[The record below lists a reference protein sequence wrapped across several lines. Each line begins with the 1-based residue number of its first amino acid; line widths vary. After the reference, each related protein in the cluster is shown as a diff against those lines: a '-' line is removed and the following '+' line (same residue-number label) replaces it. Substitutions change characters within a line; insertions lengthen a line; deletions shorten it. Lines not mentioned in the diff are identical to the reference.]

1 MIGKEEFW
9 SDVKN
14 ELSKTMQTISYDIW
28 IEPLEPVCFMDN
40 VFVLAANTS
49 MSKKTIERCYLDQIR
64 DVVNSLN
71 SFVTDVEIIVK
82 DQEPEYREKQSVSL
96 PNKGLIVD
104 EKSSEKHARN
114 SSSPFLEKYTFD
126 TFVQGRSNEYALAA
140 AKTVAENLGGRY
152 NPLFIYSGVGL
163 GKTHLLHAIGN
174 YLRVNS
180 PKTKVVYAN
189 SETMINELIG
199 VIRAKNNEESNRFR
213 EKYRACD
220 VLMIDDI
227 QFLKGKD
234 SMQEAFFH
242 IFNDLYQANKQI
254 IITSDKSPKDLP
266 DLEERLRT
274 RFSWGL
280 SVDIQPPDMETRIA
294 ILKMK
299 ASHEKFMLSDE
310 VAEFIAETS
319 TTNIRDMEGLL
330 NRIIFFSSLANKV
343 INTKELAYDALQDF
357 IEEKKEALDAGGLD
371 ALFEGPADLSLPDG
385 QYIVRPGLEHF
396 STMTIVLD
404 ALLVEQGRDGP
415 WPFISGLFV
424 QLLTRSEA
432 FSMLRFQDSLKAMAD
447 KKRLDILAA
456 LREAPRSSGELA
468 AITGL
473 SAATV
478 THHMQI
484 LLNAR
489 LVGFELRGARSIY
502 SLNREG
508 AEQLS
513 LDLRGFL
520 GV

>member
-1 MIGKEEFW
+1 MAGKEYILTKEPDALYEVTYILDAALGPGEGRDPGWADIGHAAEHYARRFGLSRAACEKW
-9 SDVKN
+9 FTPLREIERHVIEGLGLSEEVLRRDYRAPN
-14 ELSKTMQTISYDIW
+14 EALSTPSALVRLAMEHDFGREK
-28 IEPLEPVCFMDN
+28 
-40 VFVLAANTS
+40 LAALIYNDAAALAPGDEGYMRELTLEEFVRL
-49 MSKKTIERCYLDQIR
+49 MSGLDEHEVPPSHRWNMLDLCINWERR
-64 DVVNSLN
+64 FS
-71 SFVTDVEIIVK
+71 EISSVLRRG
-82 DQEPEYREKQSVSL
+82 EELYREKL
-96 PNKGLIVD
+96 P
-104 EKSSEKHARN
+104 
-114 SSSPFLEKYTFD
+114 
-126 TFVQGRSNEYALAA
+126 LAA
-140 AKTVAENLGGRY
+140 
-152 NPLFIYSGVGL
+152 PL
-163 GKTHLLHAIGN
+163 
-174 YLRVNS
+174 
-180 PKTKVVYAN
+180 
-189 SETMINELIG
+189 
-199 VIRAKNNEESNRFR
+199 
-213 EKYRACD
+213 
-220 VLMIDDI
+220 IDDWY
-227 QFLKGKD
+227 
-234 SMQEAFFH
+234 A
-242 IFNDLYQANKQI
+242 
-254 IITSDKSPKDLP
+254 
-266 DLEERLRT
+266 RT
-274 RFSWGL
+274 
-280 SVDIQPPDMETRIA
+280 
-294 ILKMK
+294 
-299 ASHEKFMLSDE
+299 
-310 VAEFIAETS
+310 
-319 TTNIRDMEGLL
+319 
-330 NRIIFFSSLANKV
+330 
-343 INTKELAYDALQDF
+343 
-357 IEEKKEALDAGGLD
+357 KEALDAGGLD
-371 ALFEGPADLSLPDG
+371 ALFEGPSDLSLPDG